1 MFIFRMRHGK
11 IPSSDFPSSSHTY
24 RGRLKENEE
33 EIHISELYF

>member
-11 IPSSDFPSSSHTY
+11 IMPPHHIHIMVIP
-24 RGRLKENEE
+24 RENEE